1 MLQNKRLCF
10 HPAKNHQSF
19 CYLFSPDTQGDTNLF
34 IFVLGGKT
42 RFQLYKSSG
51 LVGWLS
57 AKGKAKNLGR
67 FDQMTFSLNFGDEL
81 SELDQSLIPI
91 QIACHCPSCA
101 CVGALRALYNC
112 PAQSLVSQYQNTS
125 CFMCSLSRVLLLKIK
140 MHGLFSDHHLRAFDL
155 DVNLGTRAIF
165 VNW

>member
-1 MLQNKRLCF
+1 MFVDVFLDSLLLQNKLCF
-10 HPAKNHQSF
+10 HPAKNHQSFF

-81 SELDQSLIPI
+81 SELDQSLIPSCLPLSFMRLRRGL
-91 QIACHCPSCA
+91 AC
-101 CVGALRALYNC
+101 
-112 PAQSLVSQYQNTS
+112 
-125 CFMCSLSRVLLLKIK
+125 I
-140 MHGLFSDHHLRAFDL
+140 
-155 DVNLGTRAIF
+155 I
-165 VNW
+165 